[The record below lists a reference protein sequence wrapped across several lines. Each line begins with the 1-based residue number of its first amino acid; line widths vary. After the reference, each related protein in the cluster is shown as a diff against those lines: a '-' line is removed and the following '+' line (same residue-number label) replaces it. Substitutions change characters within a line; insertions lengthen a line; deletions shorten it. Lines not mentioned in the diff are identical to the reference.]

1 MRMPCTITI
10 LLALAGLTLAATVE
24 VYWDITWVDASPDGY
39 SRPVIGINGVWPCPK
54 LEATVGD
61 TIIAHVNNKLGNET
75 TGVHWHGI
83 SQKGTPEMDGPDA
96 TTQCGIPPGSSAT
109 YKFLADKPGTYWY
122 HSHEMGQYPDGL
134 RGPLIIHDPEDPYKG
149 QVDEEVV
156 LTCTDWYHSQSIPL
170 VQAMLQPSNTQFL
183 PPIPDSILLNEGGS
197 NKIFIQKGKT
207 YRLRIIN
214 FSAFASCMV
223 HFNSHPMKVIMQDG
237 SYITETV
244 ANQLRLV
251 AAQRYDVLISAS
263 NSSSNYPFLFSLDI
277 NPDYHNPFLGW
288 NYNKTG
294 YLIGDASETPT
305 SLDVVDV
312 WNPADDSLFTNPTG
326 TGPYGPLAQTITLD
340 FTFCFDNYSIPRAC
354 FNGQPYVPQL
364 VPSLYTAATT
374 GDDNDNP
381 IVYGGVNPYIAPSGQ
396 VIDIVINNLDT
407 AIHPFHLHGHHFQV
421 LDRPAAGAGKYSG
434 STANFPAHPGS
445 KDTISVNGN
454 SYAVLRFVAD
464 NPGVWLFHCHI
475 EWHVEM
481 GLTATIVEAPEQL
494 RGRKFP
500 EDHIEL
506 CKVQGLPYEGNAA
519 GNTENYTD
527 TAGMLFVN
535 SPTYTG
541 ALYEPKATE
550 PPAARSRIIRRRV

>member
-1 MRMPCTITI
+1 MRMPCIITL
-10 LLALAGLTLAATVE
+10 LLALAGLALAGTVE
-24 VYWDITWVDASPDGY
+24 VHWEVTWVNASPDGY

-61 TIIAHVNNKLGNET
+61 TVIVHLHNSLGNET
-75 TGVHWHGI
+75 TGLHWHGI
-83 SQKGTPEMDGPDA
+83 SQKSTPQMDGADA
-96 TTQCGIPPGSSAT
+96 ATQCAIPPGSAIT

-122 HSHEMGQYPDGL
+122 HSHQMGQYPDGL
-134 RGPLIIHDPEDPYKG
+134 RGPLIIHDPQDPYKS

-170 VQAMLQPSNTQFL
+170 VQAMLQPSNKAFL
-183 PPIPDSILLNEGGS
+183 PPVPDSILLNEGGS
-197 NKIFIQKGKT
+197 NKISFKKGKT

-223 HFNSHPMKVIMQDG
+223 HFNSHPMKVIMQDS
-237 SYITETV
+237 SYITETT
-244 ANQLRLV
+244 AYQLRLS
-251 AAQRYDVLISAS
+251 AAQRYDVLITAS
-263 NSSSNYPFLFSLDI
+263 NNDNSNYPFLFALDI

-288 NYNKTG
+288 RHNKTG
-294 YLIGDASETPT
+294 YLVTDASKSTT
-305 SLDVVDV
+305 SVDVVNS

-326 TGPYGPLAQTITLD
+326 ASPLGPLSKTITLD
-340 FTFCFDNYSIPRAC
+340 FAFCFDKNSIPRAC

-374 GDDNDNP
+374 GQENDNP
-381 IVYGGVNPYIAPSGQ
+381 VVYGGANAYIAPSGQ
-396 VIDIVINNLDT
+396 VIDIVINNLDNS
-407 AIHPFHLHGHHFQV
+407 IHPFHLHGHQFQV
-421 LDRPAAGAGKYSG
+421 LKRPAAGAGKFSG
-434 STANFPAHPGS
+434 STAGFASHPAT
-445 KDTISVNGN
+445 KDTVHVNGN
-454 SYAVLRFVAD
+454 SYAVLRFEAD

-481 GLTATIVEAPEQL
+481 GLTATIVEAPEKL

-500 EDHIEL
+500 GDHIDM
-506 CKVQGLPYEGNAA
+506 CKVQGLLYEGNAA

-527 TAGMLFVN
+527 TAGMLYVN

-541 ALYEPKATE
+541 
-550 PPAARSRIIRRRV
+550 